1 MVVILGLSLVSTAL
15 GLLQPYLTKFLI
27 DDGLIAQRLDVIIWI
42 CLFMVT
48 IGLGATG
55 LGALNRWYYVDVS
68 ARMLFALRE
77 AVFGHLQRLSPSFH
91 ARARGGDLLAR
102 LDGDIAEIQR
112 FAVDSLL
119 ALINGLIALLG
130 ALALMVTLS
139 WRLSL
144 LALILLPVN
153 VFFLRHIRPRIEHL
167 TRTARERASDITAF
181 FFERLSAV
189 KFIQSVAA
197 EDREEQQ
204 LATLHQTLP
213 PRLAAAAND
222 ELYGQRRAHGPD
234 LGKHGNRLYCRR
246 VLHRSGRLVRGY
258 AHRLLRVS
266 CPGDGAG
273 SDAARLV
280 RRHATSPR
288 QPAACHGADRDR
300 SSVTPSR
307 TPTALPTGAA
317 GAIRLDNVSF
327 RYDPDGPEI
336 LKDASIDIPAGKKVG
351 LGGISGVGKTTLID
365 LLHHHYDPQQGRIFL
380 GGVDLRELELPE
392 LRRRVAVVAQD
403 TMLFSGTVLDNIRYA
418 APDAP
423 DSAVRQAAAMA
434 EVDEFADA
442 FPRGYETD
450 VGARGA
456 ALSGGQRQR
465 IAIARALLQDPLV
478 LILDEA
484 ASAVD
489 REAEARIT
497 VAIDRLF
504 SERTRLII
512 SHRPQTLAGAD
523 LIFDLI
529 DGRLVGRP
537 PTAAG
542 AVGP

>member
-234 LGKHGNRLYCRR
+234 LGKHGNRLYSGGYYTVAGALSVGTLIAFSVYLARATGPVQTLLGLYVAMRRARVSLRR
-246 VLHRSGRLVRGY
+246 VMELTETDPASHHR
-258 AHRLLRVS
+258 
-266 CPGDGAG
+266 
-273 SDAARLV
+273 V
-280 RRHATSPR
+280 RRRRCPR
-288 QPAACHGADRDR
+288 A
-300 SSVTPSR
+300 
-307 TPTALPTGAA
+307 
-317 GAIRLDNVSF
+317 
-327 RYDPDGPEI
+327 
-336 LKDASIDIPAGKKVG
+336 
-351 LGGISGVGKTTLID
+351 
-365 LLHHHYDPQQGRIFL
+365 
-380 GGVDLRELELPE
+380 
-392 LRRRVAVVAQD
+392 RRVQSVW
-403 TMLFSGTVLDNIRYA
+403 TT
-418 APDAP
+418 
-423 DSAVRQAAAMA
+423 
-434 EVDEFADA
+434 
-442 FPRGYETD
+442 
-450 VGARGA
+450 
-456 ALSGGQRQR
+456 
-465 IAIARALLQDPLV
+465 
-478 LILDEA
+478 
-484 ASAVD
+484 
-489 REAEARIT
+489 
-497 VAIDRLF
+497 
-504 SERTRLII
+504 
-512 SHRPQTLAGAD
+512 
-523 LIFDLI
+523 
-529 DGRLVGRP
+529 
-537 PTAAG
+537 
-542 AVGP
+542 

>member
-42 CLFMVT
+42 CLFMVP

-167 TRTARERASDITAF
+167 TRTARERGSDITAF
-181 FFERLSAV
+181 FLERLSAV
-189 KFIQSVAA
+189 KFIQSIAA

-204 LATLHQTLP
+204 LATLHQHFRRDLLRLQMTNYTASAVPMALISVSTAIVFIAGGYYTVAGALSVGTLIAFSVYLTRATGP
-213 PRLAAAAND
+213 VQTLLG
-222 ELYGQRRAHGPD
+222 LYVAMRRA
-234 LGKHGNRLYCRR
+234 
-246 VLHRSGRLVRGY
+246 
-258 AHRLLRVS
+258 RVS
-266 CPGDGAG
+266 LQ
-273 SDAARLV
+273 RVMEL
-280 RRHATSPR
+280 TETE
-288 QPAACHGADRDR
+288 PA
-300 SSVTPSR
+300 VTPSR
-307 TPTALPTGAA
+307 TPTPLPTGAA
-317 GAIRLDNVSF
+317 GAIRLDNVSC

-365 LLHHHYDPQQGRIFL
+365 LLHRHYDPQQGRIFL

-484 ASAVD
+484 TSAVD

-512 SHRPQTLAGAD
+512 SHRPQTLASAD

-542 AVGP
+542 AVDP